1 MNEQALL
8 ASYNLAVQNGYKKSV
23 DDFKQLISTN
33 PDALNAAYNLALN
46 NGYKKSLDDYKTL
59 VGVGATIESPMDIQ
73 PKKKRRYYGIT
84 FGTWFFGFV
93 RIS

>member
-46 NGYKKSLDDYKTL
+46 NG
-59 VGVGATIESPMDIQ
+59 
-73 PKKKRRYYGIT
+73 
-84 FGTWFFGFV
+84 
-93 RIS
+93 